1 MLKKII
7 KITPP
12 KLGVLAIIGIST
24 IMTISMHGNV
34 LAVTSVTPV
43 ASVDSPGYQLTV
55 NIPSYPAGT
64 SSLGISITTANGYT
78 DHANV
83 AASGVTSWTF
93 NIPTSQGS
101 SVRVCVNSDN
111 SSGENC
117 NTYNITGA
125 DMSVSLSPP
134 SGDSNSY
141 YVYPG
146 NTYYIYPGYRH
157 DYYFHHGGDGL
168 GGHPYEVI
176 MVGMDMV
183 DTRTVV
189 ILAGG
194 HQDGGNI
201 GSGGNGYGGHQDG
214 GNIGSGG
221 NGYGGHQDGGNIG
234 SGGNGYGG
242 HQDGGNIGSGGHQDG
257 GNIGSGGKG
266 YGGHQDG
273 GNIGSGGKGYGG
285 HQDRGNNKVAELGS
299 SPPSL
304 GTINVPDDDQ

>member
-1 MLKKII
+1 VLTKII
-7 KITPP
+7 KITPA

-24 IMTISMHGNV
+24 MMTISMHGDV

-43 ASVDSPGYQLTV
+43 ASADDPGYQLTV

-134 SGDSNSY
+134 SGDSNKY

-146 NTYYIYPGYRH
+146 NTYYIYPGNGH
-157 DYYFHHGGDGL
+157 DYYFHHGDDHGF
-168 GGHPYEVI
+168 
-176 MVGMDMV
+176 
-183 DTRTVV
+183 
-189 ILAGG
+189 GG
-194 HQDGGNI
+194 HQDSGNIGSGGDGYGGHQDSGNIGSGGHQGSGNI
-201 GSGGNGYGGHQDG
+201 GSGGNGYGGHQD
-214 GNIGSGG
+214 S
-221 NGYGGHQDGGNIG
+221 
-234 SGGNGYGG
+234 
-242 HQDGGNIGSGGHQDG
+242 GNIGSGGHQG
-257 GNIGSGGKG
+257 SGNIGSGGNR
-266 YGGHQDG
+266 YGGHQDS
-273 GNIGSGGKGYGG
+273 GNGFGG
-285 HQDRGNNKVAELGS
+285 HQDRGNHKVAELDTAR
-299 SPPSL
+299 PSL
-304 GTINVPDDDQ
+304 GTTNITEDDQ